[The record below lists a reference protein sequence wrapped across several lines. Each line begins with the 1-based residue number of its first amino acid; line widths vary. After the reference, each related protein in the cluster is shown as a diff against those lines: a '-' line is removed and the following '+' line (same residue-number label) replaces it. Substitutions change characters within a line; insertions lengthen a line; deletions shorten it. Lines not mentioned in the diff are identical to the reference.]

1 MNLMKVQE
9 DITELREQWVQPRV
23 DRVTN
28 NTFKLY
34 QVRENL
40 KQSKVN
46 LFETYF
52 QCNPPYLF
60 L

>member
-1 MNLMKVQE
+1 MKVQE

-46 LFETYF
+46 LFENYF
-52 QCNPPYLF
+52 QCNQ
-60 L
+60 